1 VNLNATLIMQLV
13 VFFVL
18 ALFVAKF
25 VWPPMRTAL
34 DERRQK
40 VADGLAAADRA
51 RIELAD
57 ANKRI
62 EADLA
67 KSRNENQARLADA
80 EKRAAQL
87 IDEARKAAEAEK
99 ARILAQAKD
108 EAAQEMVRAKDAL
121 RDQVAALVVAGAEQ
135 ILKREVDAKAHAE
148 LLAGLKAKL

>member
-1 VNLNATLIMQLV
+1 VNLNATLFMQLV

-18 ALFVAKF
+18 AWFVAKF

-51 RIELAD
+51 RIELAE

-99 ARILAQAKD
+99 ARILAQAKE

>member
-1 VNLNATLIMQLV
+1 VNLNATLFMQVL

-18 ALFVAKF
+18 AWFVAKF

-99 ARILAQAKD
+99 ARILAQAKE

>member
-1 VNLNATLIMQLV
+1 VNLNATLFMQVL

-18 ALFVAKF
+18 AWFVAKF

-99 ARILAQAKD
+99 ARILAQAKE
-108 EAAQEMVRAKDAL
+108 EAAQEMVRTKDAL

>member
-18 ALFVAKF
+18 AWFVAKF

>member
-1 VNLNATLIMQLV
+1 MNLNATLFMQVL

-18 ALFVAKF
+18 AWFVAKF

-99 ARILAQAKD
+99 ARILAQAKE
-108 EAAQEMVRAKDAL
+108 EAAQEMVRTKDAL